1 MKTAKKKA
9 SSTLHTSRARI
20 ESSRIAHDKKVE
32 RIKADTA
39 QTAIVGVMLCSMLV
53 VVIGVIAIQFT
64 KPERQVS
71 SKVEALAAN
80 YYENSLYKTVS
91 ASSNYKESL
100 KKGSV
105 PGEEV
110 SLEAEFSSPVPQTIT
125 FNEPGI
131 IFFPY
136 QRGTKTAA
144 CCVFSSLIDYL
155 SYSTL
160 IKKGNTFGLPVKYDC
175 IIVNNVRNFPDA
187 LLDCEE
193 YQRIYCILPNTD
205 VGRVMAYTI
214 QHRNKGR
221 YVDVSKIYNGYEDL
235 HDFMTNQ
242 KIQDIYE

>member
-39 QTAIVGVMLCSMLV
+39 QTAIVGVILCSMLV

-100 KKGSV
+100 KKF
-105 PGEEV
+105 
-110 SLEAEFSSPVPQTIT
+110 AETGFSPVALRQLLLFKSASSTKESKYLTKYCSEDATRVIYYPK
-125 FNEPGI
+125 EPFGV
-131 IFFPY
+131 
-136 QRGTKTAA
+136 K
-144 CCVFSSLIDYL
+144 DYR
-155 SYSTL
+155 
-160 IKKGNTFGLPVKYDC
+160 V
-175 IIVNNVRNFPDA
+175 
-187 LLDCEE
+187 E
-193 YQRIYCILPNTD
+193 YQYSC
-205 VGRVMAYTI
+205 
-214 QHRNKGR
+214 
-221 YVDVSKIYNGYEDL
+221 S
-235 HDFMTNQ
+235 F
-242 KIQDIYE
+242 